1 MIMNKKE
8 ALNKVDIQTPIK
20 DIIAYYQPIVAF
32 ENQRIIGYEAL
43 ARKVIEEKIQA
54 PIEWLPQI
62 LSENNGSERLTKHML
77 ELVLDKMS
85 QVSDD
90 KYISINFETEDIDN
104 ANLDQIIQ
112 RFEAEKLSHR
122 LVIEITERGE
132 LFNYPP
138 EAIQKLK
145 EHNFRLAFDDFGS
158 GAARFLS
165 LIDFQ
170 PNVIKLD
177 KVVIDR
183 INESAVQSIIKAL
196 SEWCISKG
204 IKILAEGIEEQSQIG
219 HCINAGISY
228 GQGYYFGQPAEL

>member
-1 MIMNKKE
+1 
-8 ALNKVDIQTPIK
+8 
-20 DIIAYYQPIVAF
+20 
-32 ENQRIIGYEAL
+32 
-43 ARKVIEEKIQA
+43 
-54 PIEWLPQI
+54 
-62 LSENNGSERLTKHML
+62 ML

-112 RFEAEKLSHR
+112 RFEADRLSHR
-122 LVIEITERGE
+122 LVIEITERGV

-204 IKILAEGIEEQSQIG
+204 IKILAESIEEQ
-219 HCINAGISY
+219 
-228 GQGYYFGQPAEL
+228 